1 MIHVGTGEQKKEEA
15 GAGKYNVNLVAR
27 DEKAKV
33 RLKYFRILYF
43 CFMHVT
49 EGEHSEE
56 LLRRT

>member
-33 RLKYFRILYF
+33 RLKYFR
-43 CFMHVT
+43 T
-49 EGEHSEE
+49 
-56 LLRRT
+56 LLLFYARD

>member
-33 RLKYFRILYF
+33 GLIRILLMFY
-43 CFMHVT
+43 T
-49 EGEHSEE
+49 
-56 LLRRT
+56 RD